1 VVRVSILVDDDT
13 RVVVQGI
20 TGGEGSFH
28 TEQMMEYG
36 TNVVAGAV
44 PGKGGQEVQGV
55 PVYDTVHDAVAEE
68 DADASVVFVPPAF
81 AADAMFE
88 ALDTSLDLVVAIT
101 EGVPTQDMSK
111 VYRKLSETDTH
122 LIGPNCPGII
132 TPGEAKL
139 GILPG
144 NIFSDGDVGLVSRS
158 GTLTYQVVDNLT
170 QRGIGQTTAVG
181 IGGDPI
187 IGTSFVDALE
197 LFEADTET
205 KAVVMCGEIG
215 GEDEE
220 QAAQFIAREMDTPV
234 AGFIAGRTAPP
245 GKRMGHAGAIVSGSG
260 TGTAQ
265 SKIEALNDAGVPV
278 GDTPEEVADSVEGF
292 LS

>member
-1 VVRVSILVDDDT
+1 MSVLVDEDT

-20 TGGEGSFH
+20 TGGEGKFH
-28 TEQMMEYG
+28 AGQMIEYG

-44 PGKGGQEVQGV
+44 PGRGGQEVHGV
-55 PVYDTVHDAVAEE
+55 PVYDTVEAAAREE
-68 DADASVVFVPPAF
+68 DADASVIFVPPAF

-88 ALDTSLDLVVAIT
+88 ALDSPLDLAVAIT
-101 EGVPTQDMSK
+101 EGVPTQDMAK
-111 VYRKLSETDTH
+111 VNKRLTETDTR

-132 TPGEAKL
+132 TPGESKL

-144 NIFSDGDVGLVSRS
+144 NIFSSGNVGLVSRS

-170 QRGIGQTTAVG
+170 DRGLGQSTAIG

-187 IGTSFVDALE
+187 IGTTFIDALE
-197 LFEADTET
+197 EFEADPDTDV
-205 KAVVMCGEIG
+205 VVMCGEIG

-220 QAAQFIAREMDTPV
+220 KAAKYIAENMDTPV

-260 TGTAQ
+260 TGTAE
-265 SKIEALNDAGVPV
+265 SKIDALNDAGVPV
-278 GDTPEEVADSVEGF
+278 GDTPEEVADAVED
-292 LS
+292 LL

>member
-1 VVRVSILVDDDT
+1 MSIFVDDDT

-20 TGGEGSFH
+20 TGGEGKFH
-28 TEQMMEYG
+28 AEQMIEYG

-44 PGKGGQEVQGV
+44 PGKGGQEAAGV
-55 PVYDTVHDAVAEE
+55 PVYDTVDEAVEAE
-68 DADASVVFVPPAF
+68 DADASVIFVPPAF
-81 AADAMFE
+81 AADAIFE
-88 ALDTSLDLVVAIT
+88 ALDTNLDLAVAIT
-101 EGVPTQDMSK
+101 EGIPTQDMAK
-111 VYRKLSETDTH
+111 VNKRLGEVDTR
-122 LIGPNCPGII
+122 LLGPNCPGII

-144 NIFSDGDVGLVSRS
+144 NIFADGNVGLVSRS

-170 QRGIGQTTAVG
+170 ERGIGQTTAIG

-187 IGTSFVDALE
+187 IGTSFIDALE
-197 LFEADTET
+197 AFEADAETE
-205 KAVVMCGEIG
+205 AVVMCGEIG

-220 QAAQFIAREMDTPV
+220 QAARFIGEHMDTPV
-234 AGFIAGRTAPP
+234 TGFIAGRTAPP

-265 SKIEALNDAGVPV
+265 SKIDALNDAGVPV
-278 GDTPEEVADSVEGF
+278 GDTPEEVADHVESF
-292 LS
+292 L

>member
-1 VVRVSILVDDDT
+1 MSVLVDSDS

-20 TGGEGSFH
+20 TGGEGKFH
-28 TEQMMEYG
+28 TRQMVEYG

-44 PGKGGQEVQGV
+44 PGKGGQEVDGI
-55 PVYDTVHDAVAEE
+55 PVYDTVAGAAREA
-68 DADASVVFVPPAF
+68 DADTSVVFVPPAF
-81 AADAMFE
+81 AADALLE
-88 ALDTSLDLVVAIT
+88 ALDAPLDLVVAIT
-101 EGVPTQDMSK
+101 EGIPQQDMSE
-111 VYRKLSETDTH
+111 VFRKTRETDTH
-122 LIGPNCPGII
+122 LVGPNCPGVI

-144 NIFSDGDVGLVSRS
+144 NIFEDGDVGLVSRS

-170 QRGIGQTTAVG
+170 SRGLGQTTAVG

-187 IGTSFVDALE
+187 IGTDFVDALE
-197 LFEADTET
+197 LFEGDPDTR
-205 KAVVMCGEIG
+205 AVVMCGEIG

-220 QAAQFIAREMDTPV
+220 AAARYIGEHVDTPV

-260 TGTAQ
+260 TGTAE
-265 SKIEALNDAGVPV
+265 SKIDALNDAGVPV
-278 GDTPEEVADSVEGF
+278 GDTPEEVVDHVEDF
-292 LS
+292 L

>member
-1 VVRVSILVDDDT
+1 MSILVDDDT

-28 TEQMMEYG
+28 AEQMIEYG

-44 PGKGGQEVQGV
+44 PGKGGQKVHGV
-55 PVYDTVHDAVAEE
+55 PVYDTVHAAAREE

-88 ALDTSLDLVVAIT
+88 ALDAPLDLVVAIT
-101 EGVPTQDMSK
+101 EGVPTGDMAK
-111 VYRKLSETDTH
+111 VNKRLSEVDTR

-144 NIFSDGDVGLVSRS
+144 NIFADGNVGLVSRS

-170 QRGIGQTTAVG
+170 SRGIGQTTAIG

-187 IGTSFVDALE
+187 IGTDFVDALE
-197 LFEADTET
+197 LFEADEETE
-205 KAVVMCGEIG
+205 AVVMCGEIG

-220 QAAQFIAREMDTPV
+220 EAARFIAEHMDTPV

-260 TGTAQ
+260 TGTAE
-265 SKIEALNDAGVPV
+265 SKIQALNDAGVPV
-278 GDTPEEVADSVEGF
+278 GDTPEQVADAIEDF
-292 LS
+292 L

>member
-1 VVRVSILVDDDT
+1 MSVLVDEDT

-20 TGGEGSFH
+20 TGGEGKFH
-28 TEQMMEYG
+28 TEQMLEYG

-44 PGKGGQEVQGV
+44 PGRGGQEVAGV
-55 PVYDTVHDAVAEE
+55 PVYDTVHQAVREE
-68 DADASVVFVPPAF
+68 DANASVVFVPPAF
-81 AADAMFE
+81 AGDACFE
-88 ALDTSLDLVVAIT
+88 ALDAPGLDLVVTIT
-101 EGVPTQDMSK
+101 EGIPTQDVAR
-111 VYRKLSETDTH
+111 VYRKLQETDTH
-122 LIGPNCPGII
+122 LVGPNCPGLI
-132 TPGEAKL
+132 TPGVAKL

-144 NIFSDGDVGLVSRS
+144 NIFSSGNVGLVSRS

-170 QRGIGQTTAVG
+170 ERGLGQSTAIG

-187 IGTSFVDALE
+187 IGTDFIGALE
-197 LFEADTET
+197 QFEADPDTH
-205 KAVVMCGEIG
+205 AVVMCGEIG

-220 QAAQFIAREMDTPV
+220 EAARYIGEHMDTPV

-265 SKIEALNDAGVPV
+265 SKITALEDNGVPV
-278 GDTPEEVADSVEGF
+278 GDTPEEVADHVED
-292 LS
+292 LL

>member
-1 VVRVSILVDDDT
+1 MSILVDDDT

-28 TEQMMEYG
+28 AEQMIAYG

-44 PGKGGQEVQGV
+44 PGKGGQEVHGV
-55 PVYDTVHDAVAEE
+55 PVYDTVHEAARQE

-81 AADAMFE
+81 AGDAMFE
-88 ALDTSLDLVVAIT
+88 ALDSPVDLVVCIT
-101 EGVPTQDMSK
+101 EGVPTQDMAK
-111 VYRKLSETDTH
+111 VNKRLSEVDTR

-144 NIFSDGDVGLVSRS
+144 NIFAAGNVGLVSRS

-170 QRGIGQTTAVG
+170 SRGIGQTTAIG

-197 LFEADTET
+197 LFEADESTE
-205 KAVVMCGEIG
+205 AVAMCGEIG

-220 QAAQFIAREMDTPV
+220 EAANYIAQYMDTPV

-260 TGTAQ
+260 TGTAE
-265 SKIEALNDAGVPV
+265 SKISALNDAGVPV
-278 GDTPEEVADSVEGF
+278 GDTPEEVADYIED
-292 LS
+292 LL

>member
-1 VVRVSILVDDDT
+1 MSVLVDEDT

-20 TGGEGSFH
+20 TGGEGKFH
-28 TEQMMEYG
+28 TEQMLEYG

-44 PGKGGQEVQGV
+44 PGRGGQEVAGV
-55 PVYDTVHDAVAEE
+55 PVFDTVQGAARE
-68 DADASVVFVPPAF
+68 ADANAAVVFVPPAF
-81 AADAMFE
+81 AGDACFE
-88 ALDTSLDLVVAIT
+88 ALDADGIDLVVAIT
-101 EGVPTQDMSK
+101 EGIPTQDMAR
-111 VYRKLSETDTH
+111 VYRKLQETDTH
-122 LIGPNCPGII
+122 LVGPNCPGVI
-132 TPGEAKL
+132 TPGVAKL

-144 NIFSDGDVGLVSRS
+144 NIFSEGNVGLVSRS

-170 QRGIGQTTAVG
+170 NRGIGQSTAIG

-187 IGTSFVDALE
+187 IGTDFIGALE
-197 LFEADTET
+197 QFEADPDTH
-205 KAVVMCGEIG
+205 AVVMCGEIG

-220 QAAQFIAREMDTPV
+220 EAARYIGEHMDTPV

-265 SKIEALNDAGVPV
+265 SKIIALEDNGVPV
-278 GDTPEEVADSVEGF
+278 GDTPEEVADHVED
-292 LS
+292 LL

>member
-1 VVRVSILVDDDT
+1 MSIFVDDDT

-20 TGGEGSFH
+20 TGGEGKFH
-28 TEQMMEYG
+28 AGQMIEYG

-44 PGKGGQEVQGV
+44 PGKGGQEVDGV
-55 PVYDTVHDAVAEE
+55 PVYDTVDEAVEAE
-68 DADASVVFVPPAF
+68 DADASVIFVPPAF
-81 AADAMFE
+81 AADAIFE
-88 ALDTSLDLVVAIT
+88 SLDTDLDLAVAIT
-101 EGVPTQDMSK
+101 EGIPTQDMAK
-111 VYRKLSETDTH
+111 VNKRLSETDTR
-122 LIGPNCPGII
+122 LLGPNCPGII

-144 NIFSDGDVGLVSRS
+144 NIFSEGNVGLVSRS

-170 QRGIGQTTAVG
+170 ERGLGQSTAIG

-187 IGTSFVDALE
+187 IGTSFIDALE
-197 LFEADTET
+197 AFEADTDT
-205 KAVVMCGEIG
+205 DAVVMCGEIG

-220 QAAQFIAREMDTPV
+220 QAARFIGEHMDTPV

-265 SKIEALNDAGVPV
+265 SKIDALNDAGVPV
-278 GDTPEEVADSVEGF
+278 GDTPEEVADHVEDF
-292 LS
+292 L

>member
-1 VVRVSILVDDDT
+1 MSVLVDDET

-20 TGGEGSFH
+20 TGGEGNFH
-28 TEQMMEYG
+28 AGQMIEYG

-44 PGKGGQEVQGV
+44 PGKGGQEVHGV
-55 PVYDTVHDAVAEE
+55 PVYDTVDEAVRAEN
-68 DADASVVFVPPAF
+68 ADASVIFVPPAF
-81 AADAMFE
+81 AGDAIFE
-88 ALDTSLDLVVAIT
+88 ALDTDLDLAVAIT
-101 EGVPTQDMSK
+101 EGIPTQDMARVNK
-111 VYRKLSETDTH
+111 RLTETDTR

-132 TPGEAKL
+132 TPGETKL

-144 NIFSDGDVGLVSRS
+144 NIFAPGNVGLVSRS

-170 QRGIGQTTAVG
+170 NRGIGQTTAIG

-187 IGTSFVDALE
+187 IGTDFVDALDA
-197 LFEADTET
+197 FEADPDTD
-205 KAVVMCGEIG
+205 AIVMCGEIG

-220 QAAQFIAREMDTPV
+220 EAARYIDEHVDTPV
-234 AGFIAGRTAPP
+234 VGFIAGRTAPP

-260 TGTAQ
+260 TGTAA

-278 GDTPEEVADSVEGF
+278 GDTPEAVADTIEE
-292 LS
+292 LI

>member
-1 VVRVSILVDDDT
+1 MSVFVDDDT

-28 TEQMMEYG
+28 ARQMLEYG

-44 PGKGGQEVQGV
+44 PGKGGQEAAGV
-55 PVYDTVHDAVAEE
+55 PVYDTVSEAAAAE
-68 DADASVVFVPPAF
+68 DADASVLFVPPAF
-81 AADAMFE
+81 AADAIFE
-88 ALDTSLDLVVAIT
+88 ALDADLDLAVAIT
-101 EGVPTQDMSK
+101 EGIPTQDMAK
-111 VYRKLSETDTH
+111 VKRRLGETDTR
-122 LIGPNCPGII
+122 LLGPNCPGII

-144 NIFSDGDVGLVSRS
+144 NIFADGTVGLVSRS

-170 QRGIGQTTAVG
+170 ERGLGQSTAIG

-197 LFEADTET
+197 AFEADAET
-205 KAVVMCGEIG
+205 DAVVMCGEIG

-220 QAAQFIAREMDTPV
+220 QAARFIGEYMDTPV

-265 SKIEALNDAGVPV
+265 SKIDALNDAGVPV
-278 GDTPEEVADSVEGF
+278 GDTPEEVADHVENV
-292 LS
+292 L

>member
-1 VVRVSILVDDDT
+1 MSVLVDDDT
-13 RVVVQGI
+13 RVIVQGI
-20 TGGEGSFH
+20 TGGEGKFH
-28 TEQMMEYG
+28 AGQMIEYG

-44 PGKGGQEVQGV
+44 PGKGGQEVHGV
-55 PVYDTVHDAVAEE
+55 PVYDTVDEAAREE
-68 DADASVVFVPPAF
+68 DADATVVFVPPAF
-81 AADAMFE
+81 AADAIFE
-88 ALDTSLDLVVAIT
+88 ALDAPIDLAVAIT
-101 EGVPTQDMSK
+101 EGVPVQDMARVNK
-111 VYRKLSETDTH
+111 RLGEVDTR

-144 NIFSDGDVGLVSRS
+144 NIFESGNVGLVSRS
-158 GTLTYQVVDNLT
+158 GTLTYQVVSNLT
-170 QRGIGQTTAVG
+170 NRGIGQTTAIG

-187 IGTSFVDALE
+187 IGTDFVDALE
-197 LFEADTET
+197 AFEGDADTD
-205 KAVVMCGEIG
+205 AVVMCGEIG

-220 QAAQFIAREMDTPV
+220 EAARYIAENMDTPV

-265 SKIEALNDAGVPV
+265 SKIDALNDAGVPV
-278 GDTPEEVADSVEGF
+278 GDTPEEVADHIEDF
-292 LS
+292 L

>member
-1 VVRVSILVDDDT
+1 MSVLVDEDT

-20 TGGEGSFH
+20 TGGEGKFH
-28 TEQMMEYG
+28 TEQMLEYG

-44 PGKGGQEVQGV
+44 PGKGGQEVAGV
-55 PVYDTVHDAVAEE
+55 PVYDTVQGAAREE
-68 DADASVVFVPPAF
+68 DANAAVVFVPPAF
-81 AADAMFE
+81 AGDACFE
-88 ALDTSLDLVVAIT
+88 ALDAKGIDLVVAIT
-101 EGVPTQDMSK
+101 EGIPTQDMAR
-111 VYRKLSETDTH
+111 VYRKLQETDTH
-122 LIGPNCPGII
+122 LVGPNCPGVI
-132 TPGEAKL
+132 TPGVAKL

-144 NIFSDGDVGLVSRS
+144 NIFSEGNVGLVSRS

-170 QRGIGQTTAVG
+170 NRGIGQSTAIG

-187 IGTSFVDALE
+187 IGTDFIGALE
-197 LFEADTET
+197 QFEADPDTH
-205 KAVVMCGEIG
+205 AVVMCGEIG

-220 QAAQFIAREMDTPV
+220 EAARYIGEHMDTPV

-265 SKIEALNDAGVPV
+265 SKITALEDNGVPV
-278 GDTPEEVADSVEGF
+278 GDTPEEVADHVED
-292 LS
+292 LL

>member
-1 VVRVSILVDDDT
+1 MSVLVDDDT

-20 TGGEGSFH
+20 TGGEGKFH
-28 TEQMMEYG
+28 AEQMIEYG

-44 PGKGGQEVQGV
+44 PGKGGEEVHGV
-55 PVYDTVHDAVAEE
+55 PVYDTVSGAVAAE
-68 DADASVVFVPPAF
+68 DADASVIFVPPAF
-81 AADAMFE
+81 AGDAIFE
-88 ALDTSLDLVVAIT
+88 ALDTDLDLAVAIT
-101 EGVPTQDMSK
+101 EGIPTQDMARVNK
-111 VYRKLSETDTH
+111 RLSETDTR

-144 NIFSDGDVGLVSRS
+144 NIFEAGNVGLVSRS
-158 GTLTYQVVDNLT
+158 GTLTYQVVDSLT
-170 QRGIGQTTAVG
+170 SRGIGQTTAIG

-187 IGTSFVDALE
+187 IGTSFIDALE
-197 LFEADTET
+197 VFENDPDTD
-205 KAVVMCGEIG
+205 AIVMCGEIG

-220 QAAQFIAREMDTPV
+220 EAAAYIDEHVDTPV

-260 TGTAQ
+260 TGTAE
-265 SKIEALNDAGVPV
+265 SKISALNDAGVPV
-278 GDTPEEVADSVEGF
+278 GDTPEEVADNVED
-292 LS
+292 LL

>member
-1 VVRVSILVDDDT
+1 MSVLVDEDT

-20 TGGEGSFH
+20 TGGEGKFH
-28 TEQMMEYG
+28 TEQMLEYG

-44 PGKGGQEVQGV
+44 PGRGGQEVAGV
-55 PVYDTVHDAVAEE
+55 PVYDTVEEAAVAE

-81 AADAMFE
+81 AADALFE
-88 ALDTSLDLVVAIT
+88 ALDAPLDLVVAIT
-101 EGVPTQDMSK
+101 EGVPQQDMSE
-111 VYRKLSETDTH
+111 VFRKTRETDTH
-122 LIGPNCPGII
+122 LVGPNCPGVI

-144 NIFSDGDVGLVSRS
+144 NIFEDGDVGLVSRS

-170 QRGIGQTTAVG
+170 SRGLGQTTAVG

-187 IGTSFVDALE
+187 IGTDFVDALE
-197 LFEADTET
+197 LFEADPDTH
-205 KAVVMCGEIG
+205 AVVMCGEIG

-220 QAAQFIAREMDTPV
+220 EAARYIGEHMDTPV

-265 SKIEALNDAGVPV
+265 SKISALADNGVPV
-278 GDTPEEVADSVEGF
+278 GDTPEEVTDHVED
-292 LS
+292 LL

>member
-1 VVRVSILVDDDT
+1 MSILVDDDT

-20 TGGEGSFH
+20 TGGEGRFH
-28 TEQMMEYG
+28 TEQMVEYG

-44 PGKGGQEVQGV
+44 PGKGGQEVAGV
-55 PVYDTVHDAVAEE
+55 PVYDTVAGAARAE

-81 AADAMFE
+81 AADAVFE
-88 ALDTSLDLVVAIT
+88 ALDAPLDLVVAIT
-101 EGVPTQDMSK
+101 EGIPTQDMARVNK
-111 VYRKLSETDTH
+111 RLGEVDTA
-122 LIGPNCPGII
+122 LVGPNCPGVI

-144 NIFSDGDVGLVSRS
+144 NIFSDGEVGLVSRS
-158 GTLTYQVVDNLT
+158 GTLTYQVVDSLT
-170 QRGIGQTTAVG
+170 SRGLGQTTAVG

-197 LFEADTET
+197 RFEADEETE
-205 KAVVMCGEIG
+205 AVVMCGEIG

-220 QAAQFIAREMDTPV
+220 QAARFIAEHMDTPV

-265 SKIEALNDAGVPV
+265 SKIDALNDAGVPV
-278 GDTPEEVADSVEGF
+278 GDTPEEVADHVED
-292 LS
+292 LL

>member
-1 VVRVSILVDDDT
+1 MSVLVDEGT

-20 TGGEGSFH
+20 TGGEGRFH
-28 TEQMMEYG
+28 TEQMIEYG

-44 PGKGGQEVQGV
+44 PGRGGEEVAGV
-55 PVYDTVHDAVAEE
+55 PVYDTVEGAVEAE

-81 AADAMFE
+81 AADACFE
-88 ALDTSLDLVVAIT
+88 ALDVDDLDLVVTIT
-101 EGVPTQDMSK
+101 EGIPVQDMSR
-111 VYRKLSETDTH
+111 VYRRLQETDTY
-122 LIGPNCPGII
+122 LVGPNCPGLI

-144 NIFSDGDVGLVSRS
+144 NIFTSGNVGLVSRS

-170 QRGIGQTTAVG
+170 QRGLGQSTAIG

-187 IGTSFVDALE
+187 IGTSFVEALA
-197 LFEADTET
+197 LFEQDPDTDV
-205 KAVVMCGEIG
+205 VVMCGEIG

-220 QAAQFIAREMDTPV
+220 EAAAYIDEYMTTPV

-260 TGTAQ
+260 TGTAE
-265 SKIEALNDAGVPV
+265 SKITALEDAGVPV
-278 GDTPEEVADSVEGF
+278 GDTPGEVATHVED
-292 LS
+292 LL

>member
-1 VVRVSILVDDDT
+1 MSVLVDENT

-20 TGGEGSFH
+20 TGGEGKFH
-28 TEQMMEYG
+28 TEQMLEYG

-44 PGKGGQEVQGV
+44 PGRGGQAVAGV
-55 PVYDTVHDAVAEE
+55 PVFDTVQGAARE
-68 DADASVVFVPPAF
+68 ADANAAVVFVPPAF
-81 AADAMFE
+81 AGDACFE
-88 ALDTSLDLVVAIT
+88 ALDADGIDLVVAIT
-101 EGVPTQDMSK
+101 EGIPTQDMAR
-111 VYRKLSETDTH
+111 VYRKLQETDTH
-122 LIGPNCPGII
+122 LVGPNCPGVI
-132 TPGEAKL
+132 TPGVAKL

-144 NIFSDGDVGLVSRS
+144 NIFSSGNVGLVSRS

-170 QRGIGQTTAVG
+170 NRGIGQSTAIG

-187 IGTSFVDALE
+187 IGTDFIGALE
-197 LFEADTET
+197 QFEADPDTH
-205 KAVVMCGEIG
+205 AVVMCGEIG

-220 QAAQFIAREMDTPV
+220 EAARYIGEHMDTPV

-265 SKIEALNDAGVPV
+265 SKITALEDNGVPV
-278 GDTPEEVADSVEGF
+278 GDTPEEVADHVED
-292 LS
+292 LL

>member
-1 VVRVSILVDDDT
+1 MSILVDNDT

-44 PGKGGQEVQGV
+44 PGKGGQEVKGV
-55 PVYDTVHDAVAEE
+55 PVYDTVHDAVREE
-68 DADASVVFVPPAF
+68 DADASVIFVPPAF

-88 ALDTSLDLVVAIT
+88 ALDTSLNLVVAIT
-101 EGVPTQDMSK
+101 EGVPTQDMAK
-111 VYRKLSETDTH
+111 VYRRLRETDTH

-144 NIFSDGDVGLVSRS
+144 NIFSDGNVGLVSRS

-170 QRGIGQTTAVG
+170 QRGIGQTTAIG

-205 KAVVMCGEIG
+205 EAVVMCGEIG

-220 QAAQFIAREMDTPV
+220 QAAKFIAENMDTPV

-260 TGTAQ
+260 TGTAE
-265 SKIEALNDAGVPV
+265 SKIEALNDAGTPV
-278 GDTPEEVADSVEGF
+278 GDTPEEVADHIEHF